1 MVRTVKWSTFGLAAA
16 ALAFS
21 VNAAQAQVNATV
33 VLKSG
38 ERHAGHN
45 ISYRLDRREVS
56 FAGNQLMRFGVDQVA
71 YVDFGGNAEGV
82 RIDGTQEAVVLRDG
96 AVLRG
101 SLIELNH
108 GNSTDESTPY
118 LIIFRTDAGE
128 EKRLPPSQVARV
140 YFSGGASAVGTAGNL
155 TPATGEGVVVSGQQ
169 KWTPSGLTVRK
180 GDRLNFTVNGE
191 VQLSADGNDVATAV
205 GAQSRRMAAG
215 SPLPNA
221 YAGRVDW
228 EGRHERTGLCH
239 RRSGLADRP
248 GERTVVPRDQR
259 RRDRRQPRRV
269 PGEDPAGRPGA
280 VGILFGPGGFA
291 PRTLP
296 LSTRCSSRGLRTPAP
311 FVVAPRRD
319 CVLAHVARVAAV

>member
-1 MVRTVKWSTFGLAAA
+1 VAA

-71 YVDFGGNAEGV
+71 YVDYGGNAEGV

-180 GDRLNFTVNGE
+180 GDRLNFTASGE
-191 VQLSADGNDVATAV
+191 IQLSADGKDVANAG
-205 GAQSRRMAAG
+205 GAQSQRKAAG

-221 YAGRVDW
+221 NAGALIGRVGTNGPVFAIGSQALLTVQENGQLFLGINDDETGDNRGEFRVKILRAGR
-228 EGRHERTGLCH
+228 
-239 RRSGLADRP
+239 
-248 GERTVVPRDQR
+248 
-259 RRDRRQPRRV
+259 
-269 PGEDPAGRPGA
+269 
-280 VGILFGPGGFA
+280 
-291 PRTLP
+291 
-296 LSTRCSSRGLRTPAP
+296 
-311 FVVAPRRD
+311 
-319 CVLAHVARVAAV
+319 AR